1 MRVTI
6 LAVSLVAA
14 LAACGTQANGSGA
27 QSTTPSTGAQT
38 SASPSTAAS
47 GADKTQSAIKAELT
61 MQGKPGLGLLTA
73 TNRGSAP
80 VTFQGW
86 PKLSFTNA
94 AGEPAAIP
102 VEQKLVPGEGPSIT
116 LQPGQ
121 TAFAGVLMDL
131 DGGNSFALNEMTAE
145 LPGTAPAKVTFIGT
159 DGQPI
164 ADVGKLKVS
173 EVKVGTMQPA
183 AQGVTVFD

>member
-1 MRVTI
+1 MRLTI
-6 LAVSLVAA
+6 VAA
-14 LAACGTQANGSGA
+14 VLAAAATTACGSSTPAAQQGQA
-27 QSTTPSTGAQT
+27 TDTPT
-38 SASPSTAAS
+38 SASGTSSVTS
-47 GADKTQSAIKAELT
+47 DKQKPAVKAELT

-73 TNRGSAP
+73 TNQGGAP
-80 VTFQGW
+80 ITFQGW

-94 AGEPAAIP
+94 ANEPAAIA

-121 TAFAGVLMDL
+121 TAFAGVLFDT
-131 DGGNSFALNEMTAE
+131 DDTNSFAINEMMAE
-145 LPGTAPAKVTFIGT
+145 LPGMTPVKVTFIGT

-164 ADVGKLKVS
+164 ADMSKLKVS
-173 EVKVGTMQPA
+173 EAKVGTMQPA